1 VAEVTIRISDKTLK
15 VVTAF
20 VAAIVLVLGFSYF
33 WSTGLFRPKYEI
45 LMFVPEAQGLYVG
58 ASVRLDGMP
67 IGTVSRVELAR
78 DSLSPNRRI
87 EVDLRIEKRFQDLI
101 RQDSKAS
108 LVSEGLL
115 GGRYVSIQRE
125 FTGTPISPGAE
136 IGVIPTK
143 EVSVS
148 DFIDAIGKK
157 ADCQNTESKSSAGK
171 LPSAVKKPADSR

>member
-1 VAEVTIRISDKTLK
+1 MAEITIHISDKTLK
-15 VVTAF
+15 VVAAF
-20 VAAIVLVLGFSYF
+20 VVAILLVWGFSHF

-45 LMFVPEAQGLYVG
+45 LMFVPEAQGLHVG

-67 IGTVSRVELAR
+67 VGTVSRVELAR
-78 DSLSPNRRI
+78 DSMSPNRRI
-87 EVDLRIEKRFQDLI
+87 EVDLRIEKRFQNMI

-108 LVSEGLL
+108 LVTEGLL

-125 FTGTPISPGAE
+125 FTGTPISPGGE

-157 ADCQNTESKSSAGK
+157 ADCQNAESNSSAGK
-171 LPSAVKKPADSR
+171 LPSR